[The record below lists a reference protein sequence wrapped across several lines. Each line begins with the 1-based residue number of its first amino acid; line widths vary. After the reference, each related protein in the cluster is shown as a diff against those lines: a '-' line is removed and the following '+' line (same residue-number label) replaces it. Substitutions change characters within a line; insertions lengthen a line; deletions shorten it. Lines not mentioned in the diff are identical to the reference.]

1 MNGQDHMTPNTSACC
16 AHALEIVGVNGGVAP
31 GPGEVLLRCTNLAC
45 RQWSRVPGHAL
56 DVARVTTESLRL
68 WRPYLRGTK
77 PSRPSRSSEDSGARD
92 GTR

>member
-1 MNGQDHMTPNTSACC
+1 MTTDAGTRC

-45 RQWSRVPGHAL
+45 RQWSRVPGPSL

-68 WRPYLRGTK
+68 WRPYLRG
-77 PSRPSRSSEDSGARD
+77 PSGGAR
-92 GTR
+92 

>member
-16 AHALEIVGVNGGVAP
+16 AHALEIVGVNGVAP

-45 RQWSRVPGHAL
+45 RQWSRVPGPSL
-56 DVARVTTESLRL
+56 DVARVTTESLRA

-77 PSRPSRSSEDSGARD
+77 PSRPSRPSEASRARD
-92 GTR
+92 GTC

>member
-1 MNGQDHMTPNTSACC
+1 MTTDAGTRC
-16 AHALEIVGVNGGVAP
+16 AHALEIVGVNGGA
-31 GPGEVLLRCTNLAC
+31 GEILLRCTGRHC
-45 RQWSRVPGHAL
+45 YQRSRVPGHAL

-77 PSRPSRSSEDSGARD
+77 PSRPSRSSEDSGARN